1 MTQDEALAIL
11 ESGQSALLTGAA
23 GTGKTY
29 VLNKFIKRAKKR
41 GLHVAVTATTGLA
54 ATHLNGTTIHAWSGI
69 GVHDSMD
76 AYAAAKLGASRQ
88 DIIRKADVL
97 VIDEISMLHDFRLD
111 MVDEILR
118 LVREDATP
126 FGGMQVI
133 LCGDFFQLPPVN
145 RRDSRQGSFVIS
157 SEAWQKNVFTVC
169 YLEKQYRQ
177 SKDEAYTQILN
188 GIRAGVL
195 TRNQLA
201 LLDARKQA
209 TPDPFT
215 PLTRLL
221 TVNVD
226 VDSVNEEQLDSLEG
240 DVHEY
245 YMDTHGGKNYVEQ
258 LQRSCLAPE
267 TLRLKLGAQVMCIK
281 NAQDRSY
288 VNGSLGVVTGFE
300 KNTDMPEVELLSG
313 RRITVR
319 PETWE
324 LMDGDKRR
332 AQLMQ
337 LPLRLAWAIT
347 VHKSQG
353 MTLDAARIDL
363 SRAFVE
369 GMGYVALSR
378 VRSLKHLIL
387 DGLNGMALRVSP
399 MAKQIDAELRT
410 RSAQALEDHAAAIA
424 QWQADEASGAH
435 EAAIAQKAAAASV
448 DPELFEALRTWRF
461 ALAQSKAV
469 PPYVIADNKAL
480 EAVAAQKPTT
490 EKALQNVPGFGPKRV
505 ENYGA
510 DILKIVQEHQTP
522 DAPDNPAETFPT
534 DKHAGKR

>member
-11 ESGQSALLTGAA
+11 ESGQSVLLTGAA

-41 GLHVAVTATTGLA
+41 GKSVAVTATTGLA
-54 ATHLNGTTIHAWSGI
+54 ATHLSGTTIHAWSGI
-69 GVHDSMD
+69 GVHDHIDKHM
-76 AYAAAKLGASRQ
+76 AAKMGNARKEL
-88 DIIRKADVL
+88 IKKADIL
-97 VIDEISMLHDFRLD
+97 VIDEVSMLHDYRLD

-118 LVREDATP
+118 LTRGEEAP

-145 RRDSRQGSFVIS
+145 RNEGRQGSFIIS
-157 SEAWQKNVFTVC
+157 SEVWQKNVFGVC

-177 SKDEAYTQILN
+177 TDDQLYTDILN

-195 TRNQLA
+195 TRSQLA
-201 LLDARKQA
+201 ALQARSGVSE
-209 TPDPFT
+209 DPFASQ
-215 PLTRLL
+215 TRLL

-226 VDSVNEEQLDSLEG
+226 VDTVNHQQLDKLDG

-245 YMDTHGGKNYVEQ
+245 QMETHGGKSYVEQ
-258 LQRSCLAPE
+258 LMRSCLAPE
-267 TLRLKLGAQVMCIK
+267 VLRVKEGAHVMFIK
-281 NAQDRSY
+281 NAQDRRY
-288 VNGSLGVVTGFE
+288 ANGSLGMVIGFE
-300 KNTDMPEVELLSG
+300 EATDYPIVELVNG
-313 RRITVR
+313 KHVVAR
-319 PETWE
+319 PDTWE

-332 AQLMQ
+332 AQLSQ

-378 VRSLKHLIL
+378 VRSLRHLAL

-399 MAKQIDAELRT
+399 LAKQIDAELRG
-410 RSAQALEDHAAAIA
+410 RSSDALTANAAHITKWHEDEQSGEHEKQAAQ
-424 QWQADEASGAH
+424 
-435 EAAIAQKAAAASV
+435 
-448 DPELFEALRTWRF
+448 
-461 ALAQSKAV
+461 
-469 PPYVIADNKAL
+469 
-480 EAVAAQKPTT
+480 AVAAGETLSPEGEALFDRLREWRRTVASEKSLPPYIIAHDKTLKAVAIAKPQT
-490 EKALQNVPGFGPKRV
+490 EKELLKVAGLGPMKI
-505 ENYGA
+505 EQYG
-510 DILKIVQEHQTP
+510 DQILAITK
-522 DAPDNPAETFPT
+522 AA
-534 DKHAGKR
+534 

>member
-11 ESGQSALLTGAA
+11 ESGQSVLLTGAA

-29 VLNKFIKRAKKR
+29 VLNKFIRRAKKR
-41 GLHVAVTATTGLA
+41 GVHVAVTATTGLA

-69 GVHDSMD
+69 GVHDALD
-76 AYAAAKLGASRQ
+76 EHAIAKIGKGRIDL
-88 DIIRKADVL
+88 IRKADVL

-111 MVDEILR
+111 MVDEVLR
-118 LVREDATP
+118 GVRENDAP
-126 FGGMQVI
+126 FGGLQVV

-145 RRDSRQGSFVIS
+145 RQDSRKGSFVIS
-157 SEAWQKNVFTVC
+157 SNVWQKNVFTVC

-177 SKDEAYTQILN
+177 SEDETYTQILN

-195 TRNQLA
+195 TRNQLNA
-201 LLDARKQA
+201 LQARTQA
-209 TPDPFT
+209 TPDPFL
-215 PLTRLL
+215 PQTRLL

-226 VDSVNEEQLDSLEG
+226 VDAVNNEQLDELSGE
-240 DVHEY
+240 VHEY
-245 YMDTHGGKNYVEQ
+245 EMETHGAQNYVEQ
-258 LQRSCLAPE
+258 LQRSCLAPV
-267 TLRLKLGAQVMCIK
+267 TLRLKEGAQVMCIK
-281 NAQDRSY
+281 NANDRRY
-288 VNGSLGVVTGFE
+288 VNGSLGVVVGFE
-300 KNTDMPEVELLSG
+300 KLTDCPVVELLNGHS
-313 RRITVR
+313 IVIR

-378 VRSLKHLIL
+378 VRSLKYLLL

-399 MAKQIDAELRT
+399 LAKQIDVELRS
-410 RSAQALEDHAAAIA
+410 RSEQALHTHSDYIEQWNREESSGEHEKNAAEHISA
-424 QWQADEASGAH
+424 ADL
-435 EAAIAQKAAAASV
+435 KV
-448 DPELFEALRTWRF
+448 LEALKIWRTD
-461 ALAQSKAV
+461 LATEQHV

-480 EAVAAQKPTT
+480 DAVATKLPKSESELLSVA
-490 EKALQNVPGFGPKRV
+490 GFGPKRV
-505 ENYGA
+505 ATYGK
-510 DILKIVQEHQTP
+510 DILAIIANVKN
-522 DAPDNPAETFPT
+522 DT
-534 DKHAGKR
+534 D

>member
-11 ESGQSALLTGAA
+11 ESGQSVLLTGAA

-29 VLNKFIKRAKKR
+29 LLNKYIRRAKKR
-41 GLHVAVTATTGLA
+41 GVHIAVTATTGLA

-69 GVHDSMD
+69 GVDDSVD
-76 AYAAAKLGASRQ
+76 KRKAARLGKSRQ
-88 DIIRKADVL
+88 ELIRKADVL

-118 LVREDATP
+118 LVREDTKP
-126 FGGMQVI
+126 FGGLQVI

-157 SEAWQKNVFTVC
+157 SHSWQQNVFSVC

-177 SKDEAYTQILN
+177 SNDELYTQILN

-195 TRNQLA
+195 TRSQ
-201 LLDARKQA
+201 LDALNARSHA
-209 TPDPFT
+209 AADPFT
-215 PLTRLL
+215 PQTRLL

-226 VDSVNEEQLDSLEG
+226 VDSVNNEQLDALEG

-245 YMDTHGGKNYVEQ
+245 DMEAHGGKNYVEQ
-258 LQRSCLAPE
+258 LQRSCLAPA
-267 TLRLKLGAQVMCIK
+267 TLRLKLDAQVMCIK
-281 NAQDRSY
+281 NAQDRRY
-288 VNGSLGVVTGFE
+288 ANGSLGTVTGFE
-300 KNTDMPEVELLSG
+300 KVTDYPVVELLNG
-313 RRITVR
+313 REIVMR

-332 AQLMQ
+332 AQLVQ

-399 MAKQIDAELRT
+399 LAKQIDADLRT
-410 RSAQALEDHAAAIA
+410 RSQQALQDYADTIS
-424 QWQADEASGAH
+424 QWQADETSGAH
-435 EAAIAQKAAAASV
+435 EKRMAEQSMV
-448 DPELFEALRTWRF
+448 VQPDPALFEVLRAWRSE
-461 ALAQSKAV
+461 LAKGNNV
-469 PPYVIADNKAL
+469 PPYVVADNKTL
-480 EAVAAQKPTT
+480 EAVASRQPTT
-490 EKALQNVPGFGPKRV
+490 EKALLDVPGFGPKRV
-505 ENYGA
+505 ENYAA
-510 DILKIVQEHQTP
+510 DILRIVQAHQ
-522 DAPDNPAETFPT
+522 DAA
-534 DKHAGKR
+534 KKS